1 MTRATLPP
9 VDSCEL
15 AAELP
20 DHVPGLLRYASTLT
34 ADHNLAEDLVQETVS
49 RALERA
55 GGFRGDASVSTWLH
69 RILHNLAVDHFRRS
83 REDPVADVTE
93 IAEQLWRD
101 DAYTVDNDAVVARA
115 AQRDDLFEALS
126 HLPMIYRSVVVLHD
140 AEEMTVREIADIQQV
155 GLAAAKQRLRRG
167 RMMLVSQLAAGPDG
181 PKSRP
186 GVPLR
191 CWEARRHISDYLDDD
206 LAPTS
211 RRRVELHLH
220 GCPTCPPLYAA
231 LVGTTSALKSTSRDP
246 DTVIPTALA
255 DRLKR
260 ARASAKEPRVDA
272 YGSE

>member
-1 MTRATLPP
+1 M
-9 VDSCEL
+9 DSCEL
-15 AAELP
+15 AAELST
-20 DHVPGLLRYASTLT
+20 HVPGLLRYASTLT
-34 ADHNLAEDLVQETVS
+34 SDHTLAEDLVQETVS

-115 AQRDDLFEALS
+115 ADRDDLFDALS

-167 RMMLVSQLAAGPDG
+167 RMMLVSQLAAGADG

-186 GVPLR
+186 VVPLR
-191 CWEARRHISDYLDDD
+191 CWQARRHISDYLDND
-206 LAPTS
+206 LEPDS

-231 LVGTTSALKSTSRDP
+231 LVGVTKGLKSAERDP
-246 DTVIPTALA
+246 DTVVSAALA
-255 DRLKR
+255 ARLTR
-260 ARASAKEPRVDA
+260 SQDGVPDA
-272 YGSE
+272 H